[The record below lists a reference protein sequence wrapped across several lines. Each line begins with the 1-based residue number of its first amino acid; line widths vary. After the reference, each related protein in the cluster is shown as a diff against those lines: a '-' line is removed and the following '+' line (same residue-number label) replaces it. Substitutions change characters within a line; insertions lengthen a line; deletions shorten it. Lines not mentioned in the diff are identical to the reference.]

1 MSPAPGVPLRRR
13 EFVVPTVVEVLPRRS
28 EPVEPVRELDP
39 APPQQRG
46 PRLLNRPLSTRR
58 LAR

>member
-1 MSPAPGVPLRRR
+1 LSPAPGVPLRRR
-13 EFVVPTVVEVLPRRS
+13 EFVLPTVVEVPARRTD
-28 EPVEPVRELDP
+28 PVETVRDLHP
-39 APPQQRG
+39 ARPAQRG

>member
-1 MSPAPGVPLRRR
+1 MSPAPGAPLRRR
-13 EFVVPTVVEVLPRRS
+13 EFVVPTVVEMPRRTD
-28 EPVEPVRELDP
+28 PVEPARELLP
-39 APPQQRG
+39 APPMQRG

>member
-1 MSPAPGVPLRRR
+1 MSPAPGAPLRRR
-13 EFVVPTVVEVLPRRS
+13 EFVMPTVVELLPRRTD
-28 EPVEPVRELDP
+28 PVEPVRDLH
-39 APPQQRG
+39 AAASVQRG

>member
-13 EFVVPTVVEVLPRRS
+13 EFVLPTVVELLPRRTD
-28 EPVEPVRELDP
+28 PVEPAHDIPP
-39 APPQQRG
+39 APPAQRG